1 MAHINVCSLRRKLDQ
16 IRHIISKH
24 DYDIFGVSETW
35 LDCNIPDSELGIDGY
50 TLFRKDR
57 NSGRGGGVC
66 VYVKCCHDVILR
78 EDLMIDDV
86 DAIWIEIMVGKINYL
101 ISVVYRPPSAHA
113 DYYEK
118 ILDML
123 DKVETEEKDNFIM
136 GDLNFDYKLD
146 ESLSSNPL
154 YYIENAYGYTQ
165 MITEVTRKTAKT
177 ESIIDVL
184 LTSNPEL
191 HTKSGTVKYALSD
204 HYLIQ
209 SIITLPSKNACQVSQ
224 SHNEVSY
231 RDFKQFDHHSF
242 TEDIK
247 NANEQFV
254 KLDNDITWEMW
265 KNKFLDICNKHVPL
279 IKVRLKTR
287 KNPWITPD
295 IVKMMYERDHLHAR
309 AVKYGDPILM
319 DSYRK
324 LRNRITSEIE
334 KKKFEHFSNMNNVC
348 KRNPRKIWEE
358 LKSVL
363 PDKINFKSIPKNLN
377 ADTFNKYFVDAPQ
390 ILNSKFP
397 KEPEELYWKG
407 SESIY
412 TFKFKEITAHDVMK
426 YFSNL
431 PDKSGGDVLGFDR
444 KLLEIAAPYIA
455 ESLCLVINMSLASGC
470 FHDDWKFARVTPV
483 YKQAGNINFPGNY
496 RPISVIGHIAKMIE
510 SLIGVQMINY
520 LEEHNFISTDQSAY
534 LKRHSTITSLH
545 RVIDDWLES
554 MNDDMLIGAVFYDIS
569 KCFDTINHDLLLK
582 KMFKYGFRGNE
593 QLWFKSYLNYRKQKV
608 NINGQ
613 QSSFLLIA
621 DGVPQ
626 GSVLGP
632 LLFLLFIN
640 DISNFTTDDC
650 SLNLF
655 ADDSISY
662 VAAHNI
668 SELQMKL
675 QKCVD
680 SISQWYLKNRLTVN
694 ASKCKMMV
702 IGTSARLKMT
712 SLDDLN
718 VMYEGNPLD
727 LVEKTKYL
735 GLHLSS
741 DLNWD
746 THIMEICKQLNYYLH
761 LLRRLKRVLPRDLLM
776 TVYKAYF
783 QSKFDYGISVWGC
796 TTQSNIQKIQRM
808 QNRAARIITG
818 CYDFI
823 NIRGI
828 DLVNELNLQNIT
840 ERRDYF
846 LCNLMFKAIHGL
858 APTYLSDSIIMNADM
873 NEYSTRGAQNR
884 NVYQPRPRIEKY
896 KNSFLYKAGELWNA
910 LPVFVKES
918 LDLEMFKR
926 NYKAFKGGVVW
937 LHFYVF

>member
-1 MAHINVCSLRRKLDQ
+1 MEAHI
-16 IRHIISKH
+16 
-24 DYDIFGVSETW
+24 E
-35 LDCNIPDSELGIDGY
+35 GY
-50 TLFRKDR
+50 SLFRKDR

-66 VYVKCCHDVILR
+66 VYIKNYHEVKLR
-78 EDLMIDDV
+78 NDLMSDEI
-86 DAIWIEIMVGKINYL
+86 DAIWVEITIEKVNYL
-101 ISVVYRPPSAHA
+101 TCIVYRPPSAHTE
-113 DYYEK
+113 YYEK

-123 DKVETEEKDNFIM
+123 DKVDAEEKDNFIM

-154 YYIENAYGYTQ
+154 YYIENAYGYRQ
-165 MITEVTRKTAKT
+165 MITEITRKTTNT

-184 LTSNPEL
+184 LTSNPDL
-191 HTKSGTVKYALSD
+191 HTKAGTVKYALSD

-209 SIITLPSKNACQVSQ
+209 TVITIPCNKACQITQ
-224 SHNEVSY
+224 NHNEVIY
-231 RDFKQFDHHSF
+231 RDFTQFNHYSF

-247 NANEQFV
+247 AANEQFV
-254 KLDNDITWEMW
+254 NRDTEITWEMW
-265 KNKFLDICNKHVPL
+265 KNVFLEICNKHAPL
-279 IKVRLKTR
+279 IKARLKAR

-295 IVKMMYERDHLHAR
+295 IVKMMYERDHLHAK
-309 AVKYGDPILM
+309 AIKYDDPILM
-319 DSYRK
+319 NNYRK

-334 KKKFEHFSNMNNVC
+334 KKKFEHFSDMNNEC
-348 KRNPRKIWEE
+348 KHNPRKIWEE

-377 ADTFNKYFVDAPQ
+377 ADTFNKYFVEAPQ
-390 ILNSKFP
+390 NLNSKFS
-397 KEPEELYWKG
+397 KEPGDLYWKG
-407 SESIY
+407 PESIHAFR
-412 TFKFKEITAHDVMK
+412 FKKIIVDDVTK
-426 YFSNL
+426 YLSKL

-444 KLLEIAAPYIA
+444 KLLRASAPYIS
-455 ESLCLVINMSLASGC
+455 ETLCCIINKSLASGC
-470 FHDDWKFARVTPV
+470 FHDWKFARVTPV
-483 YKQAGNINFPGNY
+483 YKQAGDINMPGNY
-496 RPISVIGHIAKMIE
+496 RLISVIGHIAKMIE
-510 SLIGVQMINY
+510 SLIGVQMIDY
-520 LEEHNFISTDQSAY
+520 LEEYNFISLDQSAY

-554 MNDDMLIGAVFYDIS
+554 MNDEMLIGAVFYDIS
-569 KCFDTINHDLLLK
+569 KCFDSINHSLLLR
-582 KMFKYGFRGNE
+582 KMSKYGFCGIE
-593 QLWFKSYLNYRKQKV
+593 QTWFNSYLNSRKQKV
-608 NINGQ
+608 NLNGQ
-613 QSSFLLIA
+613 QSSFLLIT

-632 LLFLLFIN
+632 LLFMLFIN

-668 SELQMKL
+668 GELQMKL

-680 SISQWYLKNRLTVN
+680 GISQWYFKNRLTVN
-694 ASKCKMMV
+694 ANKCKMM
-702 IGTSARLKMT
+702 ILGTSARLKLA
-712 SLDDLN
+712 SINDFN

-727 LVEKTKYL
+727 LVEKTKNL

-746 THIMEICKQLNYYLH
+746 THIMELCKNLNYYLH
-761 LLRRLKRVLPRDLLM
+761 LLRRLKRVLPKDLLM

-796 TTQSNIQKIQRM
+796 TTQSNIDKIQRM
-808 QNRAARIITG
+808 QNRVARIITG

-823 NIRGI
+823 NTRGL
-828 DLVNELNLQNIT
+828 DLVDELNLQNIT
-840 ERRDYF
+840 EKGNYF
-846 LCNLMFKAIHGL
+846 LCNLMFKSIHGL
-858 APTYLSDSIIMNADM
+858 APTYLSDSIVMNADV
-873 NEYSTRGAQNR
+873 NEHNTSGAQNR

-910 LPVFVKES
+910 LPPSVKES
-918 LDLEMFKR
+918 PDLDTFKQR
-926 NYKAFKGGVVW
+926 YKA
-937 LHFYVF
+937 LNSRYR